1 MTSRETLNR
10 EQLGPYYHGTEV
22 DLRPGEMVEPG
33 RHLEHVYATSH
44 PGWARVYSGRMRKY
58 GGNPR
63 VYEVRPTGPIE
74 MDPTKG
80 GLGAIRSTHPMRVV
94 REHDPEQHPFTM
106 SLDEPY
112 GSDPLGRREQ

>member
-1 MTSRETLNR
+1 VSQRALNP
-10 EQLGPYYHGTEV
+10 EQFSPYYHGTEV
-22 DLRPGEMVEPG
+22 DLEPGQMVEPG
-33 RHLEHVYATSH
+33 RRLEHVYATSH

-63 VYEVRPTGPIE
+63 IYEVHPTGPVE

-80 GLGAIRSTHPMRVV
+80 GLGAIRSRHPMRVV

-112 GSDPLGRREQ
+112 GDDPLGRREQ